1 VAAAA
6 KTEELHRAEAFVH
19 ARLRVLGWIR
29 LELLQDI
36 WRDEGGDAL
45 TILPAVDAL
54 GCRVDRLVEYGNEQ
68 FVFAPT
74 EGVA

>member
-1 VAAAA
+1 M
-6 KTEELHRAEAFVH
+6 H

-45 TILPAVDAL
+45 TIVAAVDAL

-74 EGVA
+74 ERVA

>member
-1 VAAAA
+1 M
-6 KTEELHRAEAFVH
+6 H

-45 TILPAVDAL
+45 TILCRPSMPSDAGSIGWSSTGTNNSSL
-54 GCRVDRLVEYGNEQ
+54 RRPRG
-68 FVFAPT
+68 
-74 EGVA
+74 